1 MFDAAVAV
9 IDEVDA
15 GQRSVAAGRDA
26 LFAMLREA
34 DYAPPVYPFTDPGK
48 RFSVADQAAVERIK
62 TWVATQAP
70 MDIKQLYFDV
80 KTHAWL

>member
-1 MFDAAVAV
+1 MGV
-9 IDEVDA
+9 IAEVE
-15 GQRSVAAGRDA
+15 AGRRSAASARDE
-26 LFAMLREA
+26 LFAMLRSV
-34 DYAPPVYPFTDPGK
+34 DYAPPVYPFTDPNL

-70 MDIKQLYFDV
+70 TDIKQLYFNV